1 MTTELLMV
9 GALSRGLTLR
19 DFDTLTVGQV
29 VDFCAE
35 YNARMSDDGEK
46 PKERKATQADFDAF

>member
-1 MTTELLMV
+1 MV
-9 GALSRGLTLR
+9 GALARGLTLR
-19 DFDTLTVGQV
+19 DFDTLTIGQV